1 VENNDTND
9 VPVLG
14 ATLAGK
20 GSTTPVDLIEDLC
33 RQAWGLEGTFTRL
46 SSASDEILRIDGVD
60 GSRYLLRLTSP
71 WESPLVTDFQTQ
83 AVLHLNHVDA
93 ALPVARLIQTLDGR
107 HMLRPDWSGAL
118 SSPAA
123 RLFTWL
129 DGTSLHLTQRTLAQ
143 AGALG
148 VTLARLGQ
156 ALAGFDHPGAE
167 HELDW
172 DLCRTGHLAPLLGEI
187 PDRAGRALTERAMLR
202 FQDRVLPRLAAL
214 RRQVIHNDLNPH
226 NVLVSEPS
234 PQTITGIIDFGDL
247 VKTVMIADVAIAA
260 AYLVSDAENPLDLA
274 EKLVSAYHSV
284 QPLTA
289 DEIELLVPLIEAR
302 HLMTIAITEWRA
314 ARNPD
319 NRASITK
326 NTGHAWHAL
335 RVLDQIS
342 HEQSTARLR
351 AACNMGK

>member
-1 VENNDTND
+1 VNE
-9 VPVLG
+9 VSVLG

-20 GSTTPVDLIEDLC
+20 GSTTPVDLIADLC

-46 SSASDEILRIDGVD
+46 QSASDEVLRMDGGD

-71 WESPLVTDFQTQ
+71 RESPVVIDFQTR
-83 AVLHLNHVDA
+83 AVLHLNEA
-93 ALPVARLIQTLDGR
+93 RTALPVPRLIRTLDGR
-107 HMLRPDWSGAL
+107 AMLRPDWPGAMP
-118 SSPAA
+118 PAA

-129 DGTSLHLTQRTLAQ
+129 EGTSLHLTPRSLAQ

-172 DLCRTGHLAPLLGEI
+172 DLCRTGRLAPLLSEI
-187 PDRAGRALTERAMLR
+187 CDREGRVLTERAMQR
-202 FQDRVLPRLAAL
+202 FQDRVAHRLAGL

-226 NVLVSEPS
+226 NVLVNEQS
-234 PQTITGIIDFGDL
+234 PQQITGIIDFGDL
-247 VKTVMIADVAIAA
+247 VKTVLVADVAIAG
-260 AYLVSDAENPLDLA
+260 AYLVSSAQSPLQLA
-274 EKLVSAYHSV
+274 EKLLTAYHAV

-289 DEIELLVPLIEAR
+289 DEIELFVPLMEAR

-326 NTGHAWHAL
+326 NTAQAWRAL
-335 RVLDQIS
+335 RTLDRIS
-342 HEQSTARLR
+342 HEQSAARLL